1 MGRIASQNKILII
14 DDDPSLLKILAIK
27 LRLADYLVETAQDG
41 LYGLE
46 KSLNNRYDTI
56 VLDMGLPKLSGLETC
71 VSMRSNGVT
80 APILI
85 LSGNTNKKT
94 IIDVLRAGADDYLA
108 KPFDHN
114 ELQARIVALIRRN
127 QLAFPAQV
135 LTYNS
140 LILNI
145 QKHTVQLSNQELKL
159 TKTEVALLRCLI
171 LHAPE
176 VVPRHKLF
184 EQIWGINHQH
194 SSNRL
199 DVYIKRVRHKLKQLG
214 STTIIKTIHGEG
226 YCLN

>member
-1 MGRIASQNKILII
+1 MGRIASQNKILLI
-14 DDDPSLLKILAIK
+14 DDDQSLLKILTIQLK
-27 LRLADYLVETAQDG
+27 LADYIIETAQDG
-41 LYGLE
+41 LAGFE
-46 KSLNNRYDTI
+46 KSLRNRYDII
-56 VLDMGLPKLSGLETC
+56 VLDMGLPKLSGLEAC
-71 VSMRSNGVT
+71 IRMRSNGIT

-94 IIDVLRAGADDYLA
+94 IIDTLRAGADDYLV

-127 QLAFPAQV
+127 QLAFPAHV
-135 LTYNS
+135 LKYNS

-145 QKHTVQLSNQELKL
+145 QKHTVHLSNQELKL

-176 VVPRHKLF
+176 VVPRNKLF

-199 DVYIKRVRHKLKQLG
+199 DVYIKRVRQKLKQLD